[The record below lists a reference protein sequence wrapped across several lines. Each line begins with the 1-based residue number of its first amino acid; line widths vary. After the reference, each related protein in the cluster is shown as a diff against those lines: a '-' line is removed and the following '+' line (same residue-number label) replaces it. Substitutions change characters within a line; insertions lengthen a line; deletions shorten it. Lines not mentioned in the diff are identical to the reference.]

1 MAKVFK
7 IGHKINVQNENT
19 QRRIQTGF
27 CENHD
32 LDEYAVFCLFF
43 YYFLLA

>member
-19 QRRIQTGF
+19 QRRIKSGF
-27 CENHD
+27 CENHV
-32 LDEYAVFCLFF
+32 LDGYAVFCIFF